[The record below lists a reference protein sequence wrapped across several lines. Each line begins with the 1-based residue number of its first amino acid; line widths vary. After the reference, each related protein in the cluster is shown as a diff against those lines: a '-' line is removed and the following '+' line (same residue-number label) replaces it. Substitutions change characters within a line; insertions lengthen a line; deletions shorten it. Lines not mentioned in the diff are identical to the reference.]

1 MSSCRHD
8 PATTKCISSR
18 SLNLNRFW
26 PLAAQV
32 AIVSQEPV
40 LFADTIRA
48 NITYGC
54 KGQVPD
60 AAVEAAAAV
69 ANALGFISALPQGF
83 DTMVGERGVRLSGGQ
98 KQRVAIARAVV
109 LNPRLLLLDE
119 ATSALDAESEHLVQ
133 EALDRVSVGRTAV
146 VIAHRLS
153 TVASADEVVVVE
165 GGAIAERGTHA
176 ALLASGGAY
185 AALVHRQLL
194 GAAPRDPGA
203 GAASEVGGGADG
215 MAGGDAASVVE
226 AAEASTSEGSTP

>member
-1 MSSCRHD
+1 M
-8 PATTKCISSR
+8 
-18 SLNLNRFW
+18 
-26 PLAAQV
+26 
-32 AIVSQEPV
+32 SQEPV

-54 KGQVPD
+54 GGEVTQ

-69 ANALGFISALPQGF
+69 ANALGFISALPEGF

-98 KQRVAIARAVV
+98 KQRVAIARAVI

-133 EALDRVSVGRTAV
+133 EALDRVSVGRTAL

-176 ALLASGGAY
+176 ALLAADGAY

-194 GAAPRDPGA
+194 GAEDQGPGA
-203 GAASEVGGGADG
+203 GAGAGGADG
-215 MAGGDAASVVE
+215 AAAGAAAGDAASVVE
-226 AAEASTSEGSTP
+226 AAEASTSGGSTP